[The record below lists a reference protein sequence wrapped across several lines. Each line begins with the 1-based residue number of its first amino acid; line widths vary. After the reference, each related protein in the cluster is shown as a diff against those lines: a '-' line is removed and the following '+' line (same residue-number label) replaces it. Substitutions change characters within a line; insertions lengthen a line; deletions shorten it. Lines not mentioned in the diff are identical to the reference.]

1 MTRRKNM
8 RVIIMGCGR
17 VGEQLA
23 ALMSEE
29 GHDVA
34 VIDYD
39 ATALARLGPDF
50 KGRRVR
56 GVGFDRE
63 VLLRAGIEDA
73 DGFAAMSSSDNV
85 NVVAARIARTLFHVP
100 RVVARLFE
108 PERAEVYKRL
118 GLVTISSTSWGA
130 ERTRELLTH
139 AELDAVRSFGA
150 GEVQLLEVDVP
161 PRLVGHSVRDLSV
174 PGEVAVITITR
185 DDRALLPSF
194 GAVFRS
200 GDVVH
205 LAVLSDAMGRV
216 ARLLDLSEGG

>member
-1 MTRRKNM
+1 M

-23 ALMSEE
+23 QLMSED

-50 KGRRVR
+50 KGRRIK
-56 GVGFDRE
+56 GVGFDRD
-63 VLLRAGIEDA
+63 VLLRAGIEEA

-108 PERAEVYKRL
+108 PERAEVYRRL
-118 GLVTISSTSWGA
+118 GLVTISSTTWGA

-139 AELDAVRSFGA
+139 ADLDAVRSFGA
-150 GEVQLLEVDVP
+150 GEVQLLEVEVP

-174 PGEVAVITITR
+174 PGEVTVITITR
-185 DDRALLPSF
+185 DGKALLPLL
-194 GAVFRS
+194 GTAFRS
-200 GDVVH
+200 GDVIH
-205 LAVLSDAMGRV
+205 LAVLSGAMERV
-216 ARLLDLSEGG
+216 ARLLDLSQGG

>member
-1 MTRRKNM
+1 M

-23 ALMSEE
+23 RLMSED
-29 GHDVA
+29 GHEVT

-39 ATALARLGPDF
+39 EAALARLGSDF
-50 KGRRVR
+50 KGRRIK
-56 GVGFDRE
+56 GIGFDRN
-63 VLLRAGIEDA
+63 VLLLAGIEDA

-85 NVVAARIARTLFHVP
+85 NVVAARIARTLFQVP

-108 PERAEVYKRL
+108 PERAEVYRRL
-118 GLVTISSTSWGA
+118 GLVTISSATWGA

-150 GEVQLLEVDVP
+150 GEVQLLEVEVP

-174 PGEVAVITITR
+174 PGEVTVITITR
-185 DDRALLPSF
+185 GGKALLPSL
-194 GAVFRS
+194 GTVFRS

-205 LAVLSDAMGRV
+205 LAVVADAMNRV
-216 ARLLDLSEGG
+216 ARLLDLGEGG

>member
-1 MTRRKNM
+1 M

-23 ALMSEE
+23 RLMSED

-39 ATALARLGPDF
+39 AAALARLGPDF
-50 KGRRVR
+50 KGRRIK
-56 GVGFDRE
+56 GIGFDRD

-85 NVVAARIARTLFHVP
+85 NVVAARIARTIFQVP

-108 PERAEVYKRL
+108 PERAEVYRRL
-118 GLVTISSTSWGA
+118 GLVTISSATWGA

-139 AELDAVRSFGA
+139 AALDAVRSFGA
-150 GEVQLLEVDVP
+150 GEVQLLEVEVP
-161 PRLVGHSVRDLSV
+161 PRLVGHAVRDLSV
-174 PGEVAVITITR
+174 PGEVTVITITR
-185 DDRALLPSF
+185 DGKALLPLL
-194 GAVFRS
+194 GTTFRS
-200 GDVVH
+200 GDVIH
-205 LAVLSDAMGRV
+205 LAVLSGAMDRV
-216 ARLLDLSEGG
+216 ARLLDLSQGG

>member
-1 MTRRKNM
+1 M

-23 ALMSEE
+23 MLMSEE

-39 ATALARLGPDF
+39 ASALARLGPDF

-63 VLLRAGIEDA
+63 VLLRAGIEEA
-73 DGFAAMSSSDNV
+73 DGFAAMSSSDNA
-85 NVVAARIARTLFHVP
+85 NVVAARIARTIFHVP

-108 PERAEVYKRL
+108 PERAEIYKRL
-118 GLVTISSTSWGA
+118 GLVTISSTTWGA

-139 AELDAVRSFGA
+139 AELDAVRSFGT
-150 GEVQLLEVDVP
+150 GEVQLLEIEVP
-161 PRLVGHSVRDLSV
+161 ARLVGHTVRDLSV
-174 PGEVAVITITR
+174 PGEMTVIALTR
-185 DDRALLPSF
+185 GGKALVPVS
-194 GAVFRS
+194 GTTFRT
-200 GDVVH
+200 GDVIHMV
-205 LAVLSDAMGRV
+205 VSSDAMARV
-216 ARLLDLSEGG
+216 ERLLGIGEGG

>member
-1 MTRRKNM
+1 M
-8 RVIIMGCGR
+8 RLIIMGCGR

-23 ALMSEE
+23 RLMSEE

-39 ATALARLGPDF
+39 ASALARLGPDF
-50 KGRRVR
+50 KGRRVK
-56 GVGFDRE
+56 GVGFDRD
-63 VLLRAGIEDA
+63 VLLRAGIEET
-73 DGFAAMSSSDNV
+73 DGFAAMSSSDNA
-85 NVVAARIARTLFHVP
+85 NVVAARIARHIFRVP

-118 GLVTISSTSWGA
+118 GLVTISSTTWGA

-150 GEVQLLEVDVP
+150 GEVQLLEIEVP
-161 PRLVGHSVRDLSV
+161 ERLVGHSVRDLSV
-174 PGEVAVITITR
+174 PGEVAVIALTR
-185 DDRALLPSF
+185 DGKALLPLL
-194 GAVFRS
+194 GTAFRS

-205 LAVLSDAMGRV
+205 LAVLSEAMDRV
-216 ARLLDLSEGG
+216 ETLLGIG

>member
-1 MTRRKNM
+1 M

-23 ALMSEE
+23 RLMSED

-39 ATALARLGPDF
+39 ADALARLGPDF
-50 KGRRVR
+50 KGHRIK
-56 GVGFDRE
+56 GVGFDRD
-63 VLLRAGIEDA
+63 VLLRAGIEEA

-85 NVVAARIARTLFHVP
+85 NVVAARIARTIFHVP

-108 PERAEVYKRL
+108 PERAEVYRRL
-118 GLVTISSTSWGA
+118 GLVTISSTTWGA

-139 AELDAVRSFGA
+139 AALDAVRSFGA
-150 GEVQLLEVDVP
+150 GEVQLLEVEVP

-174 PGEVAVITITR
+174 PSEVMVITITR
-185 DDRALLPSF
+185 DGRALLPLS
-194 GAVFRS
+194 GTVFRS

-205 LAVLSDAMGRV
+205 LAVLADAMDRV
-216 ARLLDLSEGG
+216 ARLLDLGEGG

>member
-1 MTRRKNM
+1 M

-23 ALMSEE
+23 QLMSEE
-29 GHDVA
+29 GHEVA

-39 ATALARLGPDF
+39 AAALARLGPDF
-50 KGRRVR
+50 RGRRIKGI
-56 GVGFDRE
+56 GVDRN
-63 VLLRAGIEDA
+63 VLLLAGIEDA

-108 PERAEVYKRL
+108 PERAEVYRRL
-118 GLVTISSTSWGA
+118 GLVTISSATWGA

-139 AELDAVRSFGA
+139 AELDAVRSFGT
-150 GEVQLLEVDVP
+150 GEVQLLEIEIP
-161 PRLVGHSVRDLSV
+161 ERLVGHTVRDLSV
-174 PGEVAVITITR
+174 PGEVTVITITR
-185 DDRALLPSF
+185 DGRALLPMS
-194 GAVFRS
+194 GTAFRA

-205 LAVLSDAMGRV
+205 LAVSSNAMARV
-216 ARLLDLSEGG
+216 ERLLGIGEGG

>member
-1 MTRRKNM
+1 M

-23 ALMSEE
+23 RLMSED

-50 KGRRVR
+50 KGRRIK
-56 GVGFDRE
+56 GIGFDRD
-63 VLLRAGIEDA
+63 VLLRAGIEET

-85 NVVAARIARTLFHVP
+85 NVVAARIARSIFHVP

-108 PERAEVYKRL
+108 PERAEVYRRL
-118 GLVTISSTSWGA
+118 GLVTISSTTWGA

-150 GEVQLLEVDVP
+150 GEVQLLEVEVP

-174 PGEVAVITITR
+174 PGEVTVITITR
-185 DDRALLPSF
+185 EDRALLPLL
-194 GAVFRS
+194 GTAFRS
-200 GDVVH
+200 GDVIH
-205 LAVLSDAMGRV
+205 LAVLSNAMDRV
-216 ARLLDLSEGG
+216 ARLLDLGEGG

>member
-1 MTRRKNM
+1 M

-23 ALMSEE
+23 RLMSEE

-39 ATALARLGPDF
+39 AAALARLGPDF
-50 KGRRVR
+50 RGRRIR
-56 GVGFDRE
+56 GVGFDRD
-63 VLLRAGIEDA
+63 VLLRAGIEEA
-73 DGFAAMSSSDNV
+73 DGFAAMSSSDNA
-85 NVVAARIARTLFHVP
+85 NVVAARIARTIFRVP
-100 RVVARLFE
+100 RVIARLFE
-108 PERAEVYKRL
+108 PERAEVYRRL
-118 GLVTISSTSWGA
+118 GLVTISSTTWGA

-150 GEVQLLEVDVP
+150 GEVQLLELEVP

-174 PGEVAVITITR
+174 PGEVTVIAITR
-185 DDRALLPSF
+185 EGKALLPLL
-194 GAVFRS
+194 GTVFRS

-205 LAVLSDAMGRV
+205 LAVLSDAMDRV
-216 ARLLDLSEGG
+216 ARLLDLGEGG

>member
-1 MTRRKNM
+1 M

-23 ALMSEE
+23 QLMSEE

-39 ATALARLGPDF
+39 AAALARLGPNF

-56 GVGFDRE
+56 GVGFDRD
-63 VLLRAGIEDA
+63 VLLRAGIEEA

-100 RVVARLFE
+100 RVVAPLFE

-118 GLVTISSTSWGA
+118 GLVTISSTTWGA

-139 AELDAVRSFGA
+139 AELDAVRSFGT
-150 GEVQLLEVDVP
+150 GEVQLLEIGVP
-161 PRLVGHSVRDLSV
+161 EGLVGHAVRDLSV
-174 PGEVAVITITR
+174 PGEVIVIALTR
-185 DDRALLPSF
+185 DGKALLPTL
-194 GAVFRS
+194 GTTFRA
-200 GDVVH
+200 GDVIH
-205 LAVLSDAMGRV
+205 LAVASDAMARV
-216 ARLLDLSEGG
+216 ERLLGIGEGG

>member
-1 MTRRKNM
+1 M

-23 ALMSEE
+23 RLMSEE
-29 GHDVA
+29 GHDVT

-50 KGRRVR
+50 KGRRIK
-56 GVGFDRE
+56 GVGFDRD

-73 DGFAAMSSSDNV
+73 DGFAAMSSSDNA
-85 NVVAARIARTLFHVP
+85 NVVAARVARTLFHVP

-108 PERAEVYKRL
+108 PERAEVYQRL
-118 GLVTISSTSWGA
+118 GLVTISSTTWGA

-139 AELDAVRSFGA
+139 AELDAVRSFGG
-150 GEVQLLEVDVP
+150 GEVQLLEVEVP

-185 DDRALLPSF
+185 DGKALLPLL
-194 GAVFRS
+194 GTTFRS
-200 GDVVH
+200 GDVLH
-205 LAVLSDAMGRV
+205 LAVLAHAMDRV
-216 ARLLDLSEGG
+216 ARLLDMGEGG

>member
-1 MTRRKNM
+1 M

-23 ALMSEE
+23 QLMAED
-29 GHDVA
+29 GHEVA

-39 ATALARLGPDF
+39 AAALARLGPDF
-50 KGRRVR
+50 KGRRVK

-73 DGFAAMSSSDNV
+73 DGFAAMSSSDNA
-85 NVVAARIARTLFHVP
+85 NVVAARIARTIFHVP

-108 PERAEVYKRL
+108 PERAEVYRRL
-118 GLVTISSTSWGA
+118 GLVTISSTTWGA

-139 AELDAVRSFGA
+139 ASLDAVRSFGA
-150 GEVQLLEVDVP
+150 GEVTMLEIEVP
-161 PRLVGHSVRDLSV
+161 PRLVGHAVRDLSV
-174 PGEVAVITITR
+174 PGEVSVIAITR
-185 DDRALLPSF
+185 DGRALLPLM
-194 GAVFRS
+194 GTVFRS

-205 LAVLSDAMGRV
+205 LAVLSDAMARV
-216 ARLLDLSEGG
+216 ERLLDLGEGG

>member
-1 MTRRKNM
+1 MK
-8 RVIIMGCGR
+8 VIVMGCGR

-23 ALMSEE
+23 QLMSEE

-39 ATALARLGPDF
+39 AAALARLGPDF

-118 GLVTISSTSWGA
+118 GLVTISSTTWGA

-139 AELDAVRSFGA
+139 AELDAVRSFGT
-150 GEVQLLEVDVP
+150 GEVQLLEIEVP
-161 PRLVGHSVRDLSV
+161 ERLVGHAVRDLSV
-174 PGEVAVITITR
+174 PGEVMVIALTR
-185 DDRALLPSF
+185 DDKALLPTL
-194 GAVFRS
+194 GTTFRV
-200 GDVVH
+200 GDVLH
-205 LAVLSDAMGRV
+205 LAVLAEAMGRV
-216 ARLLDLSEGG
+216 ERLLGIGEGG

>member
-1 MTRRKNM
+1 M

-23 ALMSEE
+23 RLMSED

-39 ATALARLGPDF
+39 EAALARLGPDF
-50 KGRRVR
+50 KGRRIK
-56 GVGFDRE
+56 GVGFDRD
-63 VLLRAGIEDA
+63 VLLRAGIEEA
-73 DGFAAMSSSDNV
+73 DGFAAMSSSDNA
-85 NVVAARIARTLFHVP
+85 NVVAARIARTIFQVP

-108 PERAEVYKRL
+108 PERAEVYRRL
-118 GLVTISSTSWGA
+118 GLVTISSTTWGA

-150 GEVQLLEVDVP
+150 GEVQLLEVEVP
-161 PRLVGHSVRDLSV
+161 PRLVGHSVRDMSV
-174 PGEVAVITITR
+174 PGEVTVITITR
-185 DDRALLPSF
+185 DGKALLPSL
-194 GAVFRS
+194 GTVFRS

-205 LAVLSDAMGRV
+205 LAVLADAMDRV
-216 ARLLDLSEGG
+216 ARLLDLGEGG